1 MTKPTNPAEA
11 KQAILEQFAEVQNED
26 ITEEQ
31 AEEQELS
38 EEEETKEEE
47 IKTEPAKELKEA
59 EAKPETEPE
68 PEEEIAEPEEADDA
82 GSGHLEKLQNKLVKL
97 HKKYQ
102 EQSAE
107 LKALKEQN
115 DESMQVLEFHV
126 ESRMKDLT
134 ADQRK
139 LVKELAQS
147 GTALDTYKSIRL
159 LDKHGVLSQ
168 KTVEHKAPVTVDKTR
183 VASESGQLTRPT
195 NPAEARKNIVRQLR
209 QMKG

>member
-1 MTKPTNPAEA
+1 
-11 KQAILEQFAEVQNED
+11 
-26 ITEEQ
+26 
-31 AEEQELS
+31 
-38 EEEETKEEE
+38 
-47 IKTEPAKELKEA
+47 LKEI
-59 EAKPETEPE
+59 EPEPE
-68 PEEEIAEPEEADDA
+68 PEEELAEPVEADDS
-82 GSGHLEKLQNKLVKL
+82 GPGHLEKLQNKLVKL
-97 HKKYQ
+97 HAKYQ

-107 LKALKEQN
+107 LKSLKEQN
-115 DESMQVLEFHV
+115 EESMQVLEFHV
-126 ESRMKDLT
+126 DSRMKELT